1 MPASLQQLRR
11 VCDDDLITSLIN
23 QCDIME
29 GILRKIGVEP
39 SNMPMRPNYDHLTQ
53 LARLEASTEHCKGL
67 VNVANKQST
76 GCAELIDRLT
86 TAIERLMKA
95 PLRTITN
102 ETINGLGEAESK
114 KVLGLAI
121 KAMFYQAKQVDILIG
136 ENSAGENFIKLFDKQ
151 REMYEKHA
159 QEVERELQRRKNL
172 TFSRLVF

>member
-1 MPASLQQLRR
+1 MHQA
-11 VCDDDLITSLIN
+11 
-23 QCDIME
+23 
-29 GILRKIGVEP
+29 
-39 SNMPMRPNYDHLTQ
+39 Y
-53 LARLEASTEHCKGL
+53 L
-67 VNVANKQST
+67 V
-76 GCAELIDRLT
+76 IDRLT
-86 TAIERLMKA
+86 TAIERLTKA